1 MRLGLAA
8 TGAITFLLIS
18 IAAVTLRPASRTIPA
33 ALATAAPLWTADPA
47 VTSRVDPNAERG
59 RLADD
64 DRSVRTRPAVRG
76 LMVPIEGAE
85 VPTDPS
91 LLPNAPRDFRAG
103 WHEGIDFPARAG
115 TAVRAVAS
123 GTVIR
128 VDRDFVDWDQ

>member
-59 RLADD
+59 RLADQSPWEPTAA
-64 DRSVRTRPAVRG
+64 RVRTAEESVRAHCG
-76 LMVPIEGAE
+76 
-85 VPTDPS
+85 
-91 LLPNAPRDFRAG
+91 
-103 WHEGIDFPARAG
+103 
-115 TAVRAVAS
+115 
-123 GTVIR
+123 
-128 VDRDFVDWDQ
+128 